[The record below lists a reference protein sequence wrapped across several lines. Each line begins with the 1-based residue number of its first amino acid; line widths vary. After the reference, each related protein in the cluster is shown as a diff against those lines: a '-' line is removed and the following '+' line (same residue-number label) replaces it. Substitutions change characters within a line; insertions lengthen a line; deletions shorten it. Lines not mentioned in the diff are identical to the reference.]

1 LKKTWL
7 LIVLIQIA
15 LPANENALKFQY
27 LGDNHPHIQD
37 SSKTNPF
44 NKSVA
49 LIVPFG
55 QPFLKFAS
63 INFSQQFSAGIYE
76 LYLTSAGDKLYHEI
90 MLENK
95 CSFVC
100 YQ

>member
-1 LKKTWL
+1 MKKMWIL
-7 LIVLIQIA
+7 FVLIQIA
-15 LPANENALKFQY
+15 YPAFENALKFQY
-27 LGDNHPHIQD
+27 LGDNHPQIQD

-63 INFSQQFSAGIYE
+63 INFSQ
-76 LYLTSAGDKLYHEI
+76 
-90 MLENK
+90 
-95 CSFVC
+95 
-100 YQ
+100 